1 MRAKQ
6 ILGLN
11 DSLELKKLKV
21 MGYFLKR
28 NKKPMDE
35 IETNKLIDQ
44 IFTSMEKELQNQK
57 ISVKTYLQGY
67 FEGQKIRR
75 KNNLTVI
82 KGDKQKWEQIFY
94 KYRKNLL

>member
-1 MRAKQ
+1 
-6 ILGLN
+6 
-11 DSLELKKLKV
+11 
-21 MGYFLKR
+21 
-28 NKKPMDE
+28 MDE

-67 FEGQKIRR
+67 FEGQNIRR

-82 KGDKQKWEQIFY
+82 KGDKQK
-94 KYRKNLL
+94 